1 MFQVSFLSTF
11 VAAHV
16 AAPTRLADAYGFPVR
31 SGPADVPA
39 EQAMVATIKGIY
51 AVSSWREFFER
62 VDFGGGQR
70 WGTAG
75 LSRVLRDCVR
85 KSEDAG
91 YHSRNRSTKWLKDQ
105 RLAKERAWM
114 EGRRRR

>member
-1 MFQVSFLSTF
+1 MFQVAFLSRF

-16 AAPTRLADAYGFPVR
+16 TAPMRLADAYGFPVR

-51 AVSSWREFFER
+51 SVSSWPEFFDR
-62 VDFGGGQR
+62 VEFGGAKR
-70 WGTAG
+70 WGKAG

-91 YHSRNRSTKWLKDQ
+91 YHSRHRSMGWLRDE
-105 RLAKERAWM
+105 RRVKERAWM
-114 EGRRRR
+114 EKRRW